1 VDYHLKWISNIKP
14 QNYKINVE
22 GLKEFF
28 ESPSV
33 SEPQGFIGKSFDN
46 FTVKE
51 KQSELVSRLKV
62 WNGKGYKRVSLYNC
76 DGQKFLVVHRLVA
89 QTFMPNPEN
98 KSCVN
103 HKDCNKQNNRIENLE
118 WVTNMENSNHA
129 KVNNRLPCGENHKS
143 SKFTLE
149 QIMKIRENPERL
161 SRRKLSIIFKTSH
174 SHIRRIQENQVWNSI
189 KLRKEG
195 IV

>member
-1 VDYHLKWISNIKP
+1 MTLETAK
-14 QNYKINVE
+14 Q
-22 GLKEFF
+22 LKELGWEHIPNYPDYMISKTGEIRSLDKIVNF
-28 ESPSV
+28 S
-33 SEPQGFIGKSFDN
+33 GGKRLRKGRVLKQWI
-46 FTVKE
+46 TVA
-51 KQSELVSRLKV
+51 
-62 WNGKGYKRVSLYNC
+62 GYKRVSLYNC